1 MLLNQYN
8 MRKVKNLLFIFCLT
22 ILFSNYTTPF
32 NYDVFTNP
40 DLKKGK
46 VVFKSKLIGGDKH
59 VGNLTIATKDRTNFL
74 VTFKMKKGW
83 TLEKSRVFIGDLSEL
98 PLKENGCPDLKSIT
112 YRKNHNSGVKEFSYI
127 IPLGKIKKMNCLSI
141 LSKAVA
147 TKGNKKVNA
156 WSEGEK
162 LSCNN
167 KITYSSLCKLS
178 GKKKVLKSAKS
189 SINNN

>member
-1 MLLNQYN
+1 MLLNPHN
-8 MRKVKNLLFIFCLT
+8 MKKVKNLFCIICLA
-22 ILFSNYTTPF
+22 ILFSNYTTLS
-32 NYDVFTNP
+32 NKTNP
-40 DLKKGK
+40 YLETRKGK
-46 VVFKSKLIGGDKH
+46 VIFNSKLTGEMNH
-59 VGNLTIATKDRTNFL
+59 VGNITISVSQDRTNFL

-83 TLEKSRVFIGDLSEL
+83 TLEKSRVFIGDLNEL

-112 YRKNHNSGVKEFSYI
+112 HRKNHNSGLKEYSYT
-127 IPLGKIKKMNCLSI
+127 IPIQKIKKTDCLSL

-178 GKKKVLKSAKS
+178 RKKKVLKSAKS
-189 SINNN
+189 KINNN